1 MSLGNREGEA
11 CVETEPEELP
21 EKVNGSVLRV
31 TGDCWRISASFCHSA
46 GGRFFSCRK
55 KRVYDVFTKL
65 CLSKVNLLPAENKQV
80 IYRS

>member
-1 MSLGNREGEA
+1 MKPALSRSCKVEQALIMSLGNWEGKA

-46 GGRFFSCRK
+46 GGRFFLAEKNVSRI
-55 KRVYDVFTKL
+55 F
-65 CLSKVNLLPAENKQV
+65 LLNCV
-80 IYRS
+80 